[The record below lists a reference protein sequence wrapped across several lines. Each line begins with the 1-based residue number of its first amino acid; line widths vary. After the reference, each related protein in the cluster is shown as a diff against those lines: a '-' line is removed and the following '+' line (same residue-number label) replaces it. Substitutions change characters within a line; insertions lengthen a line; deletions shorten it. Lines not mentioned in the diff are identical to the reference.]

1 MDAIKAIN
9 RLKNKG
15 IVTTKDLIKM
25 GVSKPTLTRLVKEK
39 KINHLA
45 RGLYIHPD
53 SKVVKPE
60 ELDFIVATKIFGKRS
75 VIGGL
80 TALFHY
86 ILVEQVP
93 QQIWVIV
100 PSDIKTRS
108 NFYRLIRTKKISN
121 EGIIDNGRYKI
132 TSVERTLVDALTY
145 SSKFGIRTAIEA
157 ITRAI
162 KRKQTTVKKIS
173 DTAIRM
179 KQEKVLKKHWETI
192 IGAISA

>member
-1 MDAIKAIN
+1 MNTIKAIN
-9 RLKNKG
+9 RLKAKG
-15 IVTTKDLIKM
+15 IITTKELIKM
-25 GVSKPTLTRLVKEK
+25 GISKPTLTRLVKEE

-45 RGLYIHPD
+45 RGLYIHPE

-60 ELDFIVATKIFGKRS
+60 ELDFIVATTIFGKRS

-86 ILVEQVP
+86 VLVEQVP
-93 QQIWVIV
+93 QQVWLIV
-100 PSDIKTRS
+100 PSDIKTK
-108 NFYRLIRTKKISN
+108 NNQYRLIRTKKISS

-132 TSVERTLVDALTY
+132 TSLERTLIDALTY

-162 KRKQTTVKKIS
+162 KRKQTTIKKLS
-173 DTAIRM
+173 NTAIKM
-179 KQEKVLKKHWETI
+179 KQQKVLTKHWETI
-192 IGAISA
+192 IGVISA